1 MTIQKPEWQYVD
13 DHFEEFVSELREAV
27 KRPSIAAQNIGM
39 DECAEYFGALLERY
53 GITARIIPTAGYP
66 VVFGEVRGKD
76 TSKTVLFYDHYD
88 VQPPDPLD
96 EWESDPFAGEIR
108 DGKVYGRGVS
118 DNKGNACAR
127 IQAVGTLLRLRG
139 EVPVN
144 VKFLIEGEE
153 EVGSTHLAEF
163 IRDNKDLLKADYG
176 VWESGYM
183 SPDGRPG
190 MYLGVKG
197 ILYIELEAQGP
208 SRDMHSGSA
217 ATVPNPA
224 WRLVWALSTIK
235 NEKEEI
241 LIPGFY
247 DSVLSPTEREME
259 LIRASVEGRQGG
271 DSRAG
276 LEDRTGREERP
287 GQEDRVSGE
296 DRPGRKDPAAAPPV
310 SPPRRQF
317 GIHSPLADLSP
328 LDLRVRSLFG
338 PTANICGFRS
348 GYLGEGQKTVLPAKA
363 LVKMDFRL
371 VPDQDPEDIY
381 RKLRKHLDES
391 GFDDVKTRV
400 ITMDYPVKTSA
411 DHPVVKAAEEAA
423 LAVYGKPASI
433 APTQGGSGPMHPFK
447 EYLNLPMVAFGVG
460 YWDSGNHGPNEN
472 IRLEDYRQ
480 GIKMAMEFLD
490 RL

>member
-1 MTIQKPEWQYVD
+1 MQVQKPEWQYVD

-39 DECAEYFGALLERY
+39 DECAQYFKGLMEKH
-53 GITARIIPTAGYP
+53 GIEARIIPTAGYP
-66 VVFGEVRGKD
+66 VVYGEVKGKD
-76 TSKTVLFYDHYD
+76 PNKTVLFYDHYD

-96 EWESDPFAGEIR
+96 EWESDPFAGEVR
-108 DGKVYGRGVS
+108 DGKMYGRGVS

-127 IQAVGTLLRLRG
+127 IQAVGALLKLRG
-139 EVPVN
+139 ELPVN

-153 EVGSTHLAEF
+153 EIGSTHLSDF

-197 ILYIELEAQGP
+197 ILYVELEAQGP

-247 DSVLSPTEREME
+247 DAVLSPTEREME
-259 LIRASVEGRQGG
+259 LIRASMEGREGEGG
-271 DSRAG
+271 GNAASA
-276 LEDRTGREERP
+276 
-287 GQEDRVSGE
+287 
-296 DRPGRKDPAAAPPV
+296 PGRQYGV
-310 SPPRRQF
+310 
-317 GIHSPLADLSP
+317 HSPLADLSP
-328 LDLRVRSLFG
+328 LDLRIRSLFG

-371 VPDQDPEDIY
+371 VPEQDPDDIY
-381 RKLRKHLDES
+381 QKLRKHLDKN
-391 GFDDVKTRV
+391 GFDDVKTRI
-400 ITMDYPVKTSA
+400 ITVDYPVKTSA

-460 YWDSGNHGPNEN
+460 YWGSGNHGPNEN
-472 IRLEDYRQ
+472 IRLEDYRK
-480 GIKMAMEFLD
+480 GIKMAMEFID

>member
-1 MTIQKPEWQYVD
+1 MDAQKLEWRYID
-13 DHFEEFVSELREAV
+13 EHFDELVSELREAV
-27 KRPSIAAQNIGM
+27 KKPSIAAQNVGM
-39 DECAEYFGALLERY
+39 AEAAAHFKDLMERY
-53 GITARIIPTAGYP
+53 GITARLIPTAGYP
-66 VVFGEVRGKD
+66 VVYGEVRGKGD
-76 TSKTVLFYDHYD
+76 KTVLFYDHYD

-96 EWESDPFAGEIR
+96 EWESDPFAGDIR
-108 DGKVYGRGVS
+108 DGKMYARGVS

-127 IQAVGTLLRLRG
+127 IQAVGALLKLHG
-139 EVPVN
+139 QLPVN

-153 EVGSTHLAEF
+153 EIGSTHLSDF
-163 IRDNKDLLKADYG
+163 IRDNKQLLQADCG

-190 MYLGVKG
+190 IYLGVKG
-197 ILYIELEAQGP
+197 ILYVELEAQGAAK
-208 SRDMHSGSA
+208 DMHSGSA

-247 DSVLSPTEREME
+247 DAVLPPTKREIELME
-259 LIRASVEGRQGG
+259 VNQGARNEN
-271 DSRAG
+271 DA
-276 LEDRTGREERP
+276 EEP
-287 GQEDRVSGE
+287 QS
-296 DRPGRKDPAAAPPV
+296 PAA
-310 SPPRRQF
+310 SERRY
-317 GIHSPLADLSP
+317 GIHSPLTDLSGS
-328 LDLRVRSLFG
+328 DLRVRSLFS

-371 VPDQDPEDIY
+371 VPNQDPNDIY
-381 RKLRKHLDES
+381 EKLRRHLDRN
-391 GFDDVKTRV
+391 GFDDIKVRV

-411 DHPVVKAAEEAA
+411 DHPCVKAAEEAA

-460 YWDSGNHGPNEN
+460 YWASGNHGPNEN
-472 IRLEDYRQ
+472 IRLEDYRE
-480 GIKMAMEFLD
+480 GIKMAMEFVD
-490 RL
+490 RVGR

>member
-1 MTIQKPEWQYVD
+1 MTVQKPEWQYVD

-39 DECAEYFGALLERY
+39 DECAQYFKGLLESH
-53 GITARIIPTAGYP
+53 GIEARIIPTAGYP
-66 VVFGEVRGKD
+66 VVYGEVKGKD
-76 TSKTVLFYDHYD
+76 QNKTVLFYDHYD

-108 DGKVYGRGVS
+108 DGKMYGRGVS
-118 DNKGNACAR
+118 DNKGNACSR
-127 IQAVGTLLRLRG
+127 IQAVGTLLRIRG
-139 EVPVN
+139 ELPVN

-153 EVGSTHLAEF
+153 EIGSTHLADF
-163 IRDNKDLLKADYG
+163 IRDNKDLLRADCG

-247 DSVLSPTEREME
+247 DAVLAPTEREME
-259 LIRASVEGRQGG
+259 LIRASMEGRESEG
-271 DSRAG
+271 
-276 LEDRTGREERP
+276 
-287 GQEDRVSGE
+287 SGN
-296 DRPGRKDPAAAPPV
+296 AAA
-310 SPPRRQF
+310 RRRY

-328 LDLRVRSLFG
+328 LDLRIRSLFG

-371 VPDQDPEDIY
+371 VPDQDPNDIY
-381 RKLRKHLDES
+381 QKLRKHLDDN
-391 GFDDVKTRV
+391 GFDDVKTRI

-411 DHPVVKAAEEAA
+411 DHPVVKAAEDAA
-423 LAVYGKPASI
+423 LAVHGKPASI

-460 YWDSGNHGPNEN
+460 YWASGNHGPNEN
-472 IRLEDYRQ
+472 IRLEDYRS
-480 GIKMAMEFLD
+480 GIKMAMEFID

>member
-1 MTIQKPEWQYVD
+1 MTAQKPEWQYVD
-13 DHFEEFVSELREAV
+13 AHFEEFVSELREAV
-27 KRPSIAAQNIGM
+27 RKPSIAAQNIGM
-39 DECAEYFGALLERY
+39 AECAEYFKRLLESY
-53 GITARIIPTAGYP
+53 GVQARAIPTAGHP
-66 VVFGEVRGKD
+66 VVFGEIEGKD
-76 TSKTVLFYDHYD
+76 KSKTVLFYDHYD

-96 EWESDPFAGEIR
+96 EWESDPFAGDIR
-108 DGKVYGRGVS
+108 DGKMYGRGVS

-139 EVPVN
+139 ELPVN

-153 EVGSTHLAEF
+153 EIGSTHLAEF
-163 IRDNKDLLKADYG
+163 IRDNKSLLRADYG

-183 SPDGRPG
+183 SPNGRPG

-247 DSVLSPTEREME
+247 DAVLSPTEREME
-259 LIRASVEGRQGG
+259 LIRAAVEGRQGG
-271 DSRAG
+271 ASR
-276 LEDRTGREERP
+276 EDRA
-287 GQEDRVSGE
+287 DRKNQATA
-296 DRPGRKDPAAAPPV
+296 PTAAT
-310 SPPRRQF
+310 PRRQY

-371 VPDQDPEDIY
+371 VPEQDPEDIY
-381 RKLRKHLDES
+381 RKLRKHLDDN

-423 LAVYGKPASI
+423 LAVYGKPPSI

-460 YWDSGNHGPNEN
+460 YWGSGNHGPNEN

-480 GIKMAMEFLD
+480 GIKMAMEFID
-490 RL
+490 RLRG